1 MKQLGGNSHQHCA
14 KEGSSFSKDVKHAEV
29 FACFFFW
36 NNLRIIRPGEW
47 NDIHPLNKKELARRV
62 ALQVKKK
69 VYGHRDVVHSGP
81 LCTDASVESGKII
94 LSFEEGTNDL
104 MPVTELKG
112 FALAG
117 ADGRFK
123 WAKATIEGNKV
134 MVWSEGITQPI
145 KVRYAWDDNPQE
157 ANLRNKSG
165 LPASPFQMDVP

>member
-1 MKQLGGNSHQHCA
+1 M
-14 KEGSSFSKDVKHAEV
+14 
-29 FACFFFW
+29 
-36 NNLRIIRPGEW
+36 
-47 NDIHPLNKKELARRV
+47 

-69 VYGHRDVVHSGP
+69 VYGHKDIVHSGP
-81 LCTDASVESGKII
+81 LCTSVSVEGEKII
-94 LSFEEGTNDL
+94 LSFEEGTDDL
-104 MPVTELKG
+104 MPVTQLKG

-157 ANLRNKSG
+157 ANLKNKAG
-165 LPASPFQMDVP
+165 LPASPFQMDIVK